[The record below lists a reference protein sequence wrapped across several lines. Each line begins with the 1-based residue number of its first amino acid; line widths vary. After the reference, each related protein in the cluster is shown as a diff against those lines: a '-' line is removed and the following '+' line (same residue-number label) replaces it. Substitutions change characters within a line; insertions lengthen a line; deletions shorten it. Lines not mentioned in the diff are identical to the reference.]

1 VSGDEPVEALLRRG
15 IADRRRRRDAWLTAL
30 RGGLVPVVDSQQ
42 LDRQRLGAA
51 AVLGAMAAGT
61 SPATLV
67 RALDRILPRTRSALT
82 ATALLGGAAALAA
95 AAREELRRI
104 GSLVPSR
111 PCRAS
116 RRTSPRLPTP
126 PPPAEASGRELGLQ
140 RVRGGRGAAGG
151 PGAPPAIRSSA
162 PGPPDRRWPGP
173 RRRAGRWRHGRRVE
187 PHVQGRAPR
196 PPSSG
201 NGERPAP
208 FARPGRTANHVSGLS
223 R

>member
-1 VSGDEPVEALLRRG
+1 MSGDEPVEALLRRG

-30 RGGLVPVVDSQQ
+30 RGGLVQVVDSQQ
-42 LDRQRLGAA
+42 LDRQRGAA
-51 AVLGAMAAGT
+51 ARPRRDGAGSSA
-61 SPATLV
+61 ATLV

-111 PCRAS
+111 PCGAS

-187 PHVQGRAPR
+187 PHVQGRTPR

-208 FARPGRTANHVSGLS
+208 FARPGRTANHVSGLN